1 MFKTIFTAYY
11 IFTFAGA
18 GGDIVTEERTI
29 SKDYISLEECVA
41 DGYRAEMRVK
51 ASIKEAEATKGHPL
65 QSIELKWNCYTA
77 PVGEPA

>member
-18 GGDIVTEERTI
+18 GGDVVVEERTI

-41 DGYRAEMRVK
+41 DGYRAEQRVK
-51 ASIKEAEATKGHPL
+51 EAIKKADVDKDNPL
-65 QSIELKWNCYTA
+65 QSIDLKWNCYTA
-77 PVGEPA
+77 PVGVPA